1 MSPQST
7 KEHILLATIDAIE
20 KYGLT
25 NLTTRL
31 IAEEAGVNNAAL
43 HYYFGTKEQL
53 VDAALDQTS
62 THMLEDTEEILA
74 SDRPIEIRIREI
86 LEYITNGIIDFP
98 NIIRAHMVGP
108 LFNSERHTQ
117 LSGMLESWV
126 TLSAKAIKD
135 ERPDIDLSQLELKLD
150 MIFSAILLTGLF
162 NNPPQGKAW
171 LNIEN
176 DKERNNFLE
185 NAVNMV
191 LARK

>member
-7 KEHILLATIDAIE
+7 KEQILNAAIDAIE

-62 THMLEDTEEILA
+62 KHMLEDTEVILA
-74 SDRPIEIRIREI
+74 SSKPIESRIREI
-86 LEYITNGIIDFP
+86 FDYITDGITKFP

-108 LFNSERHTQ
+108 LFYSERQTN

-126 TLSAKAIKD
+126 MMSAHAIND
-135 ERPDIDLSQLELKLD
+135 DRPDIDLTQLELKLD
-150 MIFSAILLTGLF
+150 MIFSVILLTGLF
-162 NNPPQGKAW
+162 NNPPLGKGW
-171 LNIEN
+171 LNIE
-176 DKERNNFLE
+176 DKKQRNAFLTE
-185 NAVNMV
+185 AVRMV
-191 LARK
+191 LNTE